1 MQATFSDVSD
11 VNLVSPVNGS
21 ILNSNINK
29 RLYTGKDKENNTF
42 INTISIDNPIKKVY
56 PGDFDPALCVVPKTL
71 NATIHPLVSSF
82 FSLGNDRI
90 ITRYKNLNS
99 QVDVNVLR
107 NCLEY
112 NPKFY
117 KWAASDLFNVIDSN
131 GKRQMITIESGSSP
145 AGQCGMPLFNINNNR
160 QNGYKHVIQT
170 AFKEALKDADPS
182 LGELAVVY
190 DKASNEMEITGY
202 ATAISEEAKEHV
214 WIVMLQDDARY
225 EQPIKWENQIMY
237 IRDQEGVWHPI
248 RACFKHMAHKPWTRF
263 PLKSKTVVF
272 NNIISCLAG
281 GHNKAMASKSFELFN
296 NELSGSG
303 LAIRFPETICD
314 VNKSEISSCIEKMG
328 GRAVIKAPYGSS
340 GQDIYIIT
348 NSEELNEFFDSS
360 HHYDKFIVQ
369 SLVENASWSTKLHP
383 GKFYHIGIVPD
394 RHNQTFV
401 NDLRMMVSADDT
413 GFHPVVI
420 VSRRA
425 HKPLPT
431 YIPNNSKWNS
441 WEVFGTNI
449 SVKLDSKWT
458 REYDRMITMDQKDFD
473 IIGLGIDDLIDAY
486 VQTVLSVIA
495 IDKMCQKLLINNEFN
510 FELFHTLNPDDVL
523 LGELLN

>member
-1 MQATFSDVSD
+1 M
-11 VNLVSPVNGS
+11 
-21 ILNSNINK
+21 
-29 RLYTGKDKENNTF
+29 
-42 INTISIDNPIKKVY
+42 SIDNPIKKVY
-56 PGDFDPALCVVPKTL
+56 PGDFDPALCVIPKTL

-90 ITRYKNLNS
+90 ITRYKNLNP

-131 GKRQMITIESGSSP
+131 GKRQMIIIESGSSP
-145 AGQCGMPLFNINNNR
+145 AGQYGMPLFNINNKR

-190 DKASNEMEITGY
+190 DKANNEIEITGY

-214 WIVMLQDDARY
+214 WIVMLQDDDRY

-281 GHNKAMASKSFELFN
+281 GHNKSMASKSFELFN

-303 LAIRFPETICD
+303 LAIRFPETICN

-328 GRAVIKAPYGSS
+328 GRAVIKAPYGSC

-360 HHYDKFIVQ
+360 HHYEKFIVQ

-401 NDLRMMVSADDT
+401 NDLRMMVSADET

-420 VSRRA
+420 YR
-425 HKPLPT
+425 
-431 YIPNNSKWNS
+431 NS
-441 WEVFGTNI
+441 WEDFGTNL
-449 SVKLDSKWT
+449 SVKLDSKWI
-458 REYDRMITMDQKDFD
+458 RENDRMITMDHKEFD

-510 FELFHTLNPDDVL
+510 FELYHTLNPDDVL